1 MAQEEEG
8 ATQQAK
14 TKNPPHLLVQILA
27 HLLEYKNTNTDTS
40 CNAFGMLKGGAH
52 EAQANMR
59 FQCIMDIVMQVVE
72 HSSRAQG
79 PMH

>member
-1 MAQEEEG
+1 
-8 ATQQAK
+8 
-14 TKNPPHLLVQILA
+14 
-27 HLLEYKNTNTDTS
+27 
-40 CNAFGMLKGGAH
+40 MLKGGAH

-79 PMH
+79 RMH